1 MLITEISSDYNL
13 RNLALCVVRELGKY
27 VEGNILKVVI
37 KGSLITINDTDMEI
51 DRLSV
56 NTFLRIQELKCC
68 VQDRIPFPLTDITI
82 DGSINRGILDSIK
95 DLVAYMYSLVPK
107 GVLIDS
113 IYLPRDVITNYSSI
127 GLYSLYIRSFH
138 KGLVDCCILREDFKG
153 FVKDRDFILL

>member
-68 VQDRIPFPLTDITI
+68 VKDHIPFPLTDITI
-82 DGSINRGILDSIK
+82 DGSINRGIFYDYGSYIFYSDEHMEKGSLRIIK
-95 DLVAYMYSLVPK
+95 KEVANSDNTRV
-107 GVLIDS
+107 
-113 IYLPRDVITNYSSI
+113 
-127 GLYSLYIRSFH
+127 
-138 KGLVDCCILREDFKG
+138 
-153 FVKDRDFILL
+153 

>member
-56 NTFLRIQELKCC
+56 NAFLRIQELKCC
-68 VQDRIPFPLTDITI
+68 VKDRIPFPITDIII
-82 DGSINRGILDSIK
+82 DGSISRGIFYDYGSYIFYSDEHMEKGSLRIIK
-95 DLVAYMYSLVPK
+95 KESANA
-107 GVLIDS
+107 
-113 IYLPRDVITNYSSI
+113 DVDK
-127 GLYSLYIRSFH
+127 RF
-138 KGLVDCCILREDFKG
+138 
-153 FVKDRDFILL
+153 

>member
-13 RNLALCVVRELGKY
+13 RNLALCVVRELDKY

-68 VQDRIPFPLTDITI
+68 VKDRIPFPLTDITI
-82 DGSINRGILDSIK
+82 DGSIGRGIFYDYGSYIFYSDEHMEKGSLRIIK
-95 DLVAYMYSLVPK
+95 KENANA
-107 GVLIDS
+107 
-113 IYLPRDVITNYSSI
+113 DV
-127 GLYSLYIRSFH
+127 
-138 KGLVDCCILREDFKG
+138 DKG
-153 FVKDRDFILL
+153 F